1 MATHRLSMNEV
12 TTFRWSFEEDV
23 WHYAQAGYEA
33 IGIWRQKLADYGEE
47 RGVDLVAESKLHVTN
62 LHWAG
67 GFTGN
72 EGHSLQ
78 EAIDDAAHAIR
89 IAGALDAGCLVVY
102 PGGRNNHTFRHAKR
116 LLTEAIEKLLPLAE
130 AADVTL
136 AFEPMHPACAAQWTF
151 MTDLTKTVNFLESF
165 HSPHLKIV
173 LDVYHFGQDKNFLE
187 ELPNLIPQVALV
199 QLGDRRA
206 EHGSEQNRC
215 RLGQGK
221 LPLSRIIRQLVSA
234 GYNGDFDIE
243 LVGQDVQLCD
253 YEYLLQDSKQSFQKM
268 LAPARKD

>member
-1 MATHRLSMNEV
+1 MNEV

-23 WHYAQAGYEA
+23 WHYVQAGYEA
-33 IGIWRQKLADYGEE
+33 IGIWRQKLSDYGEE

-72 EGHSLQ
+72 EGKSLQ

-89 IAGALDAGCLVVY
+89 LAGALDAGCLVVY

-116 LLTEAIEKLLPLAE
+116 LLTEAIEQLLPLAE
-130 AADVTL
+130 ASDVVL
-136 AFEPMHPACAAQWTF
+136 AFEPMHPACATQWTF
-151 MTDLTKTVNFLESF
+151 MTNLAETVSFLESF
-165 HSPHLKIV
+165 HSPHLKII

-187 ELPNLIPQVALV
+187 ELPNLVNHAALV
-199 QLGDRRA
+199 QLGDRRSD
-206 EHGSEQNRC
+206 HKSEQNRC
-215 RLGQGK
+215 RLGHGK
-221 LPLSRIIRQLVSA
+221 LPLARIVQQLIAA
-234 GYNGDFDIE
+234 GYAGDFDIE

-253 YEYLLQDSKQSFQKM
+253 YEYLLQDSKQSFQQM
-268 LAPARKD
+268 LSPVRKDA